1 MLSPL
6 TAGALGGHFVTCGE
20 PSPWQRVPETSLGA
34 PLLSTVYLVVP
45 AMLGVWEVSAYKSLG
60 AERAVYVRVGC
71 GVKREPGRKA
81 PVRPEIDL
89 VCPGAASYGQAF
101 ICDF

>member
-1 MLSPL
+1 MLSLL

-45 AMLGVWEVSAYKSLG
+45 VMLGVWEVSAYKSLG
-60 AERAVYVRVGC
+60 AERAAVCAGRLW
-71 GVKREPGRKA
+71 RETRTRQEGSRQT
-81 PVRPEIDL
+81 RD
-89 VCPGAASYGQAF
+89 
-101 ICDF
+101 